1 MIIRVSEAGAVA
13 IEDHD
18 LFTGFHV
25 DAPVGH
31 TAEDIAAVLGE
42 GTSADDRHHVWIAAD
57 AVRHWV
63 ADLATE
69 EWEEGFTAM
78 VDYARGRGWMDESG
92 THIRA
97 HLEHDG

>member
-31 TAEDIAAVLGE
+31 TAEDIAAVQ
-42 GTSADDRHHVWIAAD
+42 I
-57 AVRHWV
+57 
-63 ADLATE
+63 
-69 EWEEGFTAM
+69 
-78 VDYARGRGWMDESG
+78 GRASCRE
-92 THIRA
+92 RV
-97 HLEHDG
+97 

>member
-31 TAEDIAAVLGE
+31 TAEDIAA
-42 GTSADDRHHVWIAAD
+42 D
-57 AVRHWV
+57 AFRHWV

-69 EWEEGFTAM
+69 EWEEGFTEM

-97 HLEHDG
+97 HLEHRD

>member
-1 MIIRVSEAGAVA
+1 MIIKVGEAGQVA

-25 DAPVGH
+25 EAQLGQ
-31 TAEDIAAVLGE
+31 TAERVASLLAG
-42 GTSADDRHHVWIAAD
+42 GTRADGTDHVWIAVD

-69 EWEEGFTAM
+69 EWEEGFSAM
-78 VDYARGRGWMDESG
+78 VDYARGRGWLDEAG

-97 HLEHDG
+97 HLEHLD

>member
-31 TAEDIAAVLGE
+31 TAEDIADAPDQ
-42 GTSADDRHHVWIAAD
+42 TDR
-57 AVRHWV
+57 
-63 ADLATE
+63 
-69 EWEEGFTAM
+69 GK
-78 VDYARGRGWMDESG
+78 GKGKSKK
-92 THIRA
+92 
-97 HLEHDG
+97 